1 MKTTHHASLAAGL
14 LLALAAAASPGCGNG
29 SDAEGAAGTAGTA
42 GSAGAGGKPTGPGTT
57 PQGTVV
63 GKLDVQSVLW
73 NADETKAPS
82 GAIAAVAEAGANVV
96 VFSDKGALVYSGGSL
111 LGSDSAE
118 VAWLGAASI
127 AAGAGDEGQWVVGID
142 STGQLQHLAA
152 LSHLEP
158 VSDRYGL
165 AKDPLVAVA
174 PLGKLVAFSLAKQL
188 AIADGSKVTRY
199 DFDAVRWVGG
209 TEKKA
214 LGLTRDAVLTY
225 EPGGMAKKYP
235 IPDAKGILL
244 DAGGKLVVE
253 NDTQIYLEQADG
265 SLAVAYTTSAG
276 STLHGLV
283 GSGERIWFAVGTEL
297 GTLAAGAFSV
307 TQGAGLA
314 ADAQLTGSPTGDV
327 WALSGGKLSRFSAGR
342 DANEAAWLETIQP
355 AFSRSC
361 ATCHLPGGT
370 ANHDLSTYDSW
381 VADRD
386 KIRNRVL
393 MKKDMPPAGISL
405 SDADRTA
412 IDAWT
417 AMK

>member
-111 LGSDSAE
+111 LSSDTSQTS
-118 VAWLGAASI
+118 WLGAASI
-127 AAGAGDEGQWVVGID
+127 PAGAGDEGVWVVGVD
-142 STGQLQHLAA
+142 GKGQLQHLAA
-152 LSHLEP
+152 LSHLDP

-165 AKDPLVAVA
+165 AKDALVAVA
-174 PLGKLVAFSLAKQL
+174 PLGTMVAFSLPTQL
-188 AIADGSKVTRY
+188 AVADGTKVTRY

-209 TEKKA
+209 TDKRA
-214 LGLTRDAVLTY
+214 LGLAKDTLITY
-225 EPGGMAKKYP
+225 EPGGAASKYP
-235 IPDAKGILL
+235 VPDIRAAVL
-244 DAGGKLVVE
+244 DPGGKLVVE

-265 SLAVAYTTSAG
+265 SLAVAYTSDG
-276 STLHGLV
+276 SGLHGLV
-283 GSGERIWFAVGTEL
+283 RSGDRIWFAVGGEL
-297 GTLAAGAFSV
+297 GTLGAGAFAI
-307 TQGAGLA
+307 TQGAGIA

-327 WALSGGKLSRFSAGR
+327 WALAAGKLARFSAGR
-342 DANEAAWLETIQP
+342 DANEAAWLATIQP

-381 VADRD
+381 VADRT

-393 MKKDMPPAGISL
+393 EKKDMPPAGIAL
-405 SDADRTA
+405 SDADRMA
-412 IDAWT
+412 IDTWT
-417 AMK
+417 AMMK